1 MNLIHGNS
9 RPIEILLVE
18 DNPGDARLT
27 QEALRAAKLQNNMT
41 IVEYVT
47 KPVDLDQFMRVVK
60 AIDDFW
66 VSVVTLPRE

>member
-1 MNLIHGNS
+1 MVTPKKPL
-9 RPIEILLVE
+9 EVLLVE